1 MSVSKPPLDEL
12 RIERGAGREPESK
25 TWMAVAAAAIV
36 VVLVLVAI
44 VWHSRSGGIV
54 VHTVV
59 AREIGSSGRE
69 RTVLNASGYVT
80 ARRAATVSSIV
91 TG

>member
-12 RIERGAGREPESK
+12 RIERGSEREPESK

-36 VVLVLVAI
+36 LVLALVAM

-54 VHTVV
+54 VHTAV
-59 AREIGSSGRE
+59 AREAMAMLHLDTRTERE
-69 RTVLNASGYVT
+69 
-80 ARRAATVSSIV
+80 
-91 TG
+91 